1 MLLPA
6 SLGEITRLEDIPIQF
21 GSISTTVNLACL
33 LPAWEN
39 PASTKG
45 TETVE

>member
-6 SLGEITRLEDIPIQF
+6 SLGEITRLVDIPIQF

-45 TETVE
+45 IDTVV